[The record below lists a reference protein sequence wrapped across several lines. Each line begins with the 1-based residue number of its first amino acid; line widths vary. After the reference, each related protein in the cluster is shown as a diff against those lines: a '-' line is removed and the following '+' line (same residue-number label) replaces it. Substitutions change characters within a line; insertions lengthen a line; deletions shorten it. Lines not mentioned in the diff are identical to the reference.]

1 MENTTQITVADLD
14 ALRSIVD
21 IAASRG
27 AFQAAE
33 LSQVGAV
40 YDKLVTFLNAVV
52 AQAQADQGPA
62 VTTPAA
68 GETVTPPSDSIQ
80 GG

>member
-52 AQAQADQGPA
+52 AQAQASQDPA
-62 VTTPAA
+62 VANPAA
-68 GETVTPPSDSIQ
+68 GENVTPPSDSIQ